1 MDARKWIEDVLGE
14 KVAWGS
20 DDDGLGSGFAHGL
33 KSGEVLCKYV
43 IIIIMIVITIII
55 IIIIIIIIMVYRQS
69 IHTKTGSTSVTN

>member
-20 DDDGLGSGFAHGL
+20 DDDGPGSGFAHGL

-55 IIIIIIIIMVYRQS
+55 IMVYRQS

>member
-14 KVAWGS
+14 NVAWGS
-20 DDDGLGSGFAHGL
+20 DDDGPGSGFAHGL

-55 IIIIIIIIMVYRQS
+55 IIIIIIMVYRQS